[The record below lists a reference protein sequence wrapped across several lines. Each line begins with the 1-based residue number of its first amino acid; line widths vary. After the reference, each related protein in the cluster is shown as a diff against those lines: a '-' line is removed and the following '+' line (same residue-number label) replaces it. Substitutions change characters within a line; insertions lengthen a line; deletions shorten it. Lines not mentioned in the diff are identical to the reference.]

1 MQAHY
6 LGIEIGGTKLQIV
19 VGDDQGTIVERR
31 RFAVDR
37 IHGGAGIRSQIEAT
51 VPDLIRNWQ
60 PGAIGVG
67 FGGPVDGKTG
77 RIARSHQIHGW
88 SEFALADWLGQLS
101 QLPVW
106 VENDANAAAL
116 AEATRGAG
124 IGFNPVFYVTLGSG
138 VGGGCVVNGKVYH
151 GAAPGESEIGHL
163 RLERSGTIVEQRC
176 SGWDVDAKIR
186 QLKQAGIK
194 SVLVERLPESPGGEA
209 RLLPQALSAG
219 DIEARRILDET
230 AGDLAFAIS
239 HVTHL
244 LHPEVVVLGGGL
256 SLLGEPLRAAVA
268 HALPGFVMEVFQGGP
283 QIRLAALGEDA
294 VPVGCLLGAQSQMM
308 TG

>member
-1 MQAHY
+1 
-6 LGIEIGGTKLQIV
+6 
-19 VGDDQGTIVERR
+19 
-31 RFAVDR
+31 
-37 IHGGAGIRSQIEAT
+37 
-51 VPDLIRNWQ
+51 
-60 PGAIGVG
+60 
-67 FGGPVDGKTG
+67 
-77 RIARSHQIHGW
+77 
-88 SEFALADWLGQLS
+88 
-101 QLPVW
+101 
-106 VENDANAAAL
+106 
-116 AEATRGAG
+116 
-124 IGFNPVFYVTLGSG
+124 
-138 VGGGCVVNGKVYH
+138 
-151 GAAPGESEIGHL
+151 
-163 RLERSGTIVEQRC
+163 
-176 SGWDVDAKIR
+176 VDAKIR